1 MFSELI
7 GRYWWMLLLR
17 GIAAVLFGFAAFIW
31 PGLTLITLVLLF
43 GAYALIDGIFAIIAA
58 IKGRE
63 RIEHWWVLL
72 LEGIAGVIVGAITFA
87 TPGISAVVLLI
98 YIAARAII
106 AGLFEIIA
114 AVRLRKEIRG
124 EWFLALAGVASIVFG
139 LVLIARPAAGALAV
153 IWIIGTYAIVI
164 GVLLMA
170 LAFKARGFA
179 RTLAAAR

>member
-1 MFSELI
+1 MFSKLI
-7 GRYWWMLLLR
+7 GRYWWTLLLR
-17 GIAAVLFGFAAFIW
+17 GIVAVLFGIAAFAR
-31 PGLTLITLVLLF
+31 PGMALVTLVLLF
-43 GAYALIDGIFAIIAA
+43 GAYALVDGVFAIISS

-87 TPGISAVVLLI
+87 TPGISAVVLLV
-98 YIAARAII
+98 YIAIRAII
-106 AGLFEIIA
+106 AGIFQIIA
-114 AVRLRKEIRG
+114 AIRLRKEISG
-124 EWFLALAGVASIVFG
+124 EWLLALAGVASIIFG
-139 LVLIARPAAGALAV
+139 LLLVARPAAGALAV

-179 RTLAAAR
+179 RTLAGVR